1 MFSVSLFLVDETME
15 TFLFHR
21 LICRVS
27 LNKATNQRKNI
38 DRAQEFGLLMTKEQS
53 RTSGCL
59 HTKSITAGS
68 STRLPVTYF
77 TSKVVVMNGER
88 NER

>member
-1 MFSVSLFLVDETME
+1 MFGVSLFLVDETME

-27 LNKATNQRKNI
+27 LYKATNQRKNL
-38 DRAQEFGLLMTKEQS
+38 DRAQEFGLLMTKERS
-53 RTSGCL
+53 RASGCL
-59 HTKSITAGS
+59 CTRSDAAGS
-68 STRLPVTYF
+68 SMRLPVTYF

-88 NER
+88 N